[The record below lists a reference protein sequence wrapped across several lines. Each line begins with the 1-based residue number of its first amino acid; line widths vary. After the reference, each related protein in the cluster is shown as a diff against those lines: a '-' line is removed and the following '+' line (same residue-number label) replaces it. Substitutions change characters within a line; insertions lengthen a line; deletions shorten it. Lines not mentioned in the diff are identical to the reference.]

1 MEKNKEEL
9 KEKRIEKYMKLP
21 YTIKLIPEEDGT
33 YFVEVEELPGCMS
46 AGDTPEEAIEMIQD
60 AMRGWLEVA
69 IEDGLDIPLPN
80 ATKEYSGKFLIRV
93 PKYLHRRLSEQAKK
107 EGVSLNQFVVSLLSE
122 KVTVAKLIKKIE
134 ELEEEI
140 RNLQNEPTG
149 KQEVQKN
156 IRKIVY

>member
-1 MEKNKEEL
+1 MARNKKQLKEEV
-9 KEKRIEKYMKLP
+9 EKYMRLP
-21 YTIKLIPEEDGT
+21 YTIKLIPEEDRT

-46 AGDTPEEAIEMIQD
+46 AGDTPEEAIEMIHD

-93 PKYLHRRLSEQAKK
+93 PKYLHRKLSEQARK

-134 ELEEEI
+134 ELEEKI

-156 IRKIVY
+156 IRKVVY